1 MVLNYDVESFGSFEF
16 LRYSLLT
23 NCQAAGSSP
32 LLRSFRKECYFKFKC
47 FTHLRDCIII
57 ETRNK
62 LNLNVCRDITTAKRN
77 AT

>member
-23 NCQAAGSSP
+23 SCRVAGSSP
-32 LLRSFRKECYFKFKC
+32 LLRTFLREFHFKVKYV
-47 FTHLRDCIII
+47 THLRDCIII
-57 ETRNK
+57 ETRNI
-62 LNLNVCRDITTAKRN
+62 LDLNVCHDITTAKLN